1 MTTFDVLVN
10 EYDAGRL
17 GYANDVYNAL
27 VGYGLSPSH
36 AILDVGCGTGLA
48 SGPLIEN
55 GYNVTG
61 VDPSEP
67 MLEAARIR
75 YPKVTW
81 TRGVAE
87 KLPFRNASFNAAIS
101 AQALHHADQ
110 RLALSEIL
118 RVLAPPGIVAIWW
131 KGLMSDDPVKQ
142 LRDGVV
148 AELGFAPMANSW
160 RGGFKEFYTA
170 GFSQTAIRVIPWSTV
185 TTLSRFMQYERSR
198 KIVHD
203 TFGSSASDYFERLEG
218 RLHERLG
225 EGDPLMP
232 LTYTHFVY
240 LGKL

>member
-1 MTTFDVLVN
+1 VTTFDALADD
-10 EYDAGRL
+10 YDAGRL

-27 VGYGLSPSH
+27 LSLGLSPSH

-67 MLEAARIR
+67 MLEAARNH
-75 YPKVTW
+75 YPQATW
-81 TRGVAE
+81 TRGAAE
-87 KLPFRNASFNAAIS
+87 KLPFRDASFGAVVS
-101 AQALHHADQ
+101 AQALHHTNQ
-110 RLALSEIL
+110 RMALSEIM
-118 RVLAPPGIVAIWW
+118 RVLSPSGIVAIWW

-142 LRDGVV
+142 LRDEVV
-148 AELGFAPMANSW
+148 AEMNFAALANSW
-160 RGGFKEFYTA
+160 RGGFREFYTA

-198 KIVHD
+198 KIVRD
-203 TFGSSASDYFERLEG
+203 AFGASASEYFERLER

-225 EGDPLMP
+225 DGDPLMP

-240 LGKL
+240 LAKK